1 MLHLFAIG
9 GLSGLIIAMITRVTM
24 GHTGRAIY
32 KGPSMALAF
41 SAIFV
46 AALVRSVGVTFFPAY
61 LFEMVNIS
69 AGLWTLA
76 FGLFIWKF
84 GMMLLTPRVDGHPG

>member
-9 GLSGLIIAMITRVTM
+9 GLRDSFFAMITRVTM

-41 SAIFV
+41 SAIFI
-46 AALVRSVGVTFFPAY
+46 AALVRSLGVTFPC
-61 LFEMVNIS
+61 
-69 AGLWTLA
+69 
-76 FGLFIWKF
+76 
-84 GMMLLTPRVDGHPG
+84 LLI